1 MTKYSD
7 IDDYI
12 ESKDKSLKPL
22 LVQIRK
28 VIMLAHPNIREQIS
42 WSLPFFYC
50 FDYLCYL
57 SVSKKAKGVEVCFVK
72 GFHLNNESGL
82 LDAKARKLVKGI
94 TFTSLAD
101 YKEKEGIFMEILQEA
116 ILFNEMNPEIKFYN
130 MVVKKETEK
139 KQEGSE
145 KNSNLS

>member
-1 MTKYSD
+1 MSKYLN

-12 ESKDKSLKPL
+12 ESQDRFIIPL
-22 LVQIRK
+22 LAHLRK

-57 SVSKKAKGVEVCFVK
+57 SISKKTKGIEVCFAK
-72 GFHLNNESGL
+72 GCQLNNESGL
-82 LDAKARKLVKGI
+82 LDAKNRKLIKGI

-101 YKEKEGIFMEILQEA
+101 YEEKEDAFLEILQEA
-116 ILFNEMNPEIKFYN
+116 VMFNEMNPEIKFYN
-130 MVVKKETEK
+130 MVVRKATGKK
-139 KQEGSE
+139 
-145 KNSNLS
+145 

>member
-1 MTKYSD
+1 MPKYLN

-12 ESKDKSLKPL
+12 ESQDRFIIPL
-22 LVQIRK
+22 LAHLRK

-57 SVSKKAKGVEVCFVK
+57 SISKKTKGIEVCFAK
-72 GFHLNNESGL
+72 GCQLNNESGL
-82 LDAKARKLVKGI
+82 LDAKNRKLIKGI

-101 YKEKEGIFMEILQEA
+101 YEEKEDAFLEILQEA
-116 ILFNEMNPEIKFYN
+116 VMFNEMNPEIKFYN
-130 MVVKKETEK
+130 MVVRKATGKK
-139 KQEGSE
+139 
-145 KNSNLS
+145 

>member
-1 MTKYSD
+1 MPKYLN

-12 ESKDKSLKPL
+12 ESQDGLIKPL
-22 LVQIRK
+22 LAHLRK

-57 SVSKKAKGVEVCFVK
+57 SISKKTKGVEVCFAK
-72 GFHLNNESGL
+72 GCQLSNESGL
-82 LDAKARKLVKGI
+82 LDAKNRKLVQGI

-101 YKEKEGIFMEILQEA
+101 YEEKEGAFLEILQEA
-116 ILFNEMNPEIKFYN
+116 VLFNEMNPEIKFYN
-130 MVVKKETEK
+130 MVVKKK
-139 KQEGSE
+139 
-145 KNSNLS
+145 

>member
-12 ESKDKSLKPL
+12 ESKGKSLKPL

-42 WSLPFFYC
+42 WNSPFFYC
-50 FDYLCYL
+50 FDYLCYI
-57 SVSKKAKGVEVCFVK
+57 SVSKKIKGVEVCFVK

-101 YKEKEGIFMEILQEA
+101 YEEKEGIFMEILQEA

>member
-1 MTKYSD
+1 MPKYLD

-12 ESKDKSLKPL
+12 ESKDNSLKPL
-22 LVQIRK
+22 LVHIRK

-50 FDYLCYL
+50 FDYLCYM
-57 SVSKKAKGVEVCFVK
+57 SVSKKTKGLEVCFVK
-72 GFHLNNESGL
+72 GFHLSNESGL
-82 LDAKARKLVKGI
+82 LDAKDRKLVQGI

-101 YKEKEGIFMEILQEA
+101 YEEKEEAFMEILQEA

-130 MVVKKETEK
+130 MVVRKETG
-139 KQEGSE
+139 KQYERRKENDS
-145 KNSNLS
+145 LP

>member
-1 MTKYSD
+1 MPKYLN

-12 ESKDKSLKPL
+12 ESQDRFIIPL
-22 LVQIRK
+22 LAHLRK

-57 SVSKKAKGVEVCFVK
+57 SISKKTKGVEVCFAK
-72 GFHLNNESGL
+72 GCQLNNESGL
-82 LDAKARKLVKGI
+82 LDAKNRKLIKGI

-101 YKEKEGIFMEILQEA
+101 YEEKEDAFLEILQEA
-116 ILFNEMNPEIKFYN
+116 VMFNEMNPEIKFYN
-130 MVVKKETEK
+130 MVIRKETEK
-139 KQEGSE
+139 K
-145 KNSNLS
+145 